1 MKYKAIFFLMAII
14 LCTGCNKSTGSIT
27 QNEVD
32 GTVSAPDLFSAPADD
47 TASVQMP
54 EVETKPSL
62 PEKDFVYT
70 ESGFIYTEDGSF
82 YPDVINGIWENR
94 KEGVRF
100 NYKGKLFSWGENVW
114 SDSSLVIDLKP
125 GTTAR
130 NYPVFTMAYSA
141 FRIIQKIESQGNQV
155 ILTIVRPTSDREP
168 DPDDEGN
175 EIIITIIDE
184 NTISIYTEYSSM
196 NRYLGRFPPG
206 DDNPNNYY
214 YRVPF
219 DAPYEPYPG
228 EDM

>member
-1 MKYKAIFFLMAII
+1 MKNIFIFLTAII
-14 LCTGCNKSTGSIT
+14 LCTGCNKGTGNIT

-32 GTVSAPDLFSAPADD
+32 GTVSAPGLSAPADD
-47 TASVQMP
+47 TASLQMP

-70 ESGFIYTEDGSF
+70 ESGSIYTEDGSF

-100 NYKGKLFSWGENVW
+100 PFKSNFSWGENV
-114 SDSSLVIDLKP
+114 DSLSSVAIDLNWKK
-125 GTTAR
+125 
-130 NYPVFTMAYSA
+130 NYGPFISINYGAI
-141 FRIIQKIESQGNQV
+141 FIIQEIESQGTQV
-155 ILTIVRPTSDREP
+155 ILT
-168 DPDDEGN
+168 GN
-175 EIIITIIDE
+175 RMGRSGKMTITIIDE
-184 NTISIYTEYSSM
+184 NTISIDADED
-196 NRYLGRFPPG
+196 LRFRSESFRFED

-228 EDM
+228 EDHP

>member
-1 MKYKAIFFLMAII
+1 MYKAIILLTAII
-14 LCTGCNKSTGSIT
+14 LCIGCNKGTGSIT

-32 GTVSAPDLFSAPADD
+32 GTVSAPGLSAPADD
-47 TASVQMP
+47 TASLQMP

-62 PEKDFVYT
+62 PEKDFVFT

-82 YPDVINGIWENR
+82 YPDVVNGIWENR

-100 NYKGKLFSWGENVW
+100 PMKGSNFSWGENVW
-114 SDSSLVIDLKP
+114 SLSSLVIDLKP
-125 GTTAR
+125 TIRGDP
-130 NYPVFTMAYSA
+130 PVFTMAYSA
-141 FRIIQKIESQGNQV
+141 FHIIQKVESQGNQV
-155 ILTIVRPTSDREP
+155 ILTIVRSTSDREP

-184 NTISIYTEYSSM
+184 NTISIYTEYSRINRSM
-196 NRYLGRFPPG
+196 GRFPPG